1 MKIEDITVENLR
13 EASKLYE
20 KRFGEC
26 PVDIFDGGGEE
37 GLLELLKTAL
47 LTGEPIEDPYEDD
60 PDILT

>member
-1 MKIEDITVENLR
+1 MKIEDMTIDDRGKALEM
-13 EASKLYE
+13 YE

-26 PVDIFDGGGEE
+26 PVSVVDGGGPD
-37 GLLELLKTAL
+37 GFLELLKTAL